1 MTPGALPPAAVS
13 WAAWLRTWL
22 LEPVADAPGG
32 DIGRA
37 VEVEPTPQPRVR
49 VAVVG
54 LGPACGA
61 TTVARGLAAAL
72 ATRDPGGAAI
82 VSSAAQAAG
91 ATLPPL
97 RGASRLAARLPG
109 AMAVGR
115 LCVWHGSDPAG
126 TVVSAGPLAPI
137 VFDVPHDG
145 PASDSA
151 SLADATVL
159 VAPGDAEPA
168 LVDLAARTLARH
180 GREPFTVV
188 NRPAEPGRWRERAA
202 VLLPDSRLAARLTFA
217 GWQAPGRLGQV
228 LARLAED
235 CEAAS

>member
-1 MTPGALPPAAVS
+1 RRRRRRPRGRSQRRARLVARRDDGDGGRGRRRGLAAAAVAAGAGSQDADAARARSRGEDRMTPGALPPAAVS

-159 VAPGDAEPA
+159 VAPGDAEP
-168 LVDLAARTLARH
+168 
-180 GREPFTVV
+180 
-188 NRPAEPGRWRERAA
+188 
-202 VLLPDSRLAARLTFA
+202 
-217 GWQAPGRLGQV
+217 
-228 LARLAED
+228 
-235 CEAAS
+235 